1 MGQGESAQ
9 APYALAVQPDGSW
22 PGLAGSK
29 DLRLQQ
35 DAVARLSGQLKAKAA
50 AVEGLPGRLA
60 EATGSVN
67 FGPSNWH
74 EAANLADA
82 SKQVHAAVDVYVK
95 GLLVDLG
102 EAGRLMD
109 ASHGNYGD
117 AEDANTTTVRRT
129 DAQIAET
136 PVSGLVSA
144 RVSAAAAAG
153 AGRHAAGSSGAG
165 STQVM

>member
-1 MGQGESAQ
+1 
-9 APYALAVQPDGSW
+9 
-22 PGLAGSK
+22 
-29 DLRLQQ
+29 LQQ
-35 DAVARLSGQLKAKAA
+35 DAVANLSGELKANAA

-67 FGPSNWH
+67 FGPSTWH

-82 SKQVHAAVDVYVK
+82 SKQVHTAVDVYVR
-95 GLLVDLG
+95 GLLADLG

-129 DAQIAET
+129 DAEIAGT
-136 PVSGLVSA
+136 PISGLVSA
-144 RVSAAAAAG
+144 GVAAAVSGAGGSTGSPPGGSAASG
-153 AGRHAAGSSGAG
+153 ASGGGSSGSG